1 MKRIVSGLLCLLILV
16 TFGVCAMA
24 SSSSDSND
32 DQGTGTADSST
43 ADSNLGEYQVE
54 ILSCRLAKTYDDKDA
69 VIVKYKFTNNSD
81 EAANFMFAFDETV
94 YQDGIGLNECYFMD
108 DSADYDS
115 GNQTKDIKTG
125 ASIEV
130 EVAYELNDST
140 TDIEVEVE
148 ELISFSDKK
157 VTKTFKIAE

>member
-1 MKRIVSGLLCLLILV
+1 MKKYLCGLLALLVAL
-16 TFGVCAMA
+16 TFCACSA
-24 SSSSDSND
+24 DGNE
-32 DQGTGTADSST
+32 DQGTGTASGST
-43 ADSNLGEYQVE
+43 ADSNLGDYQVE
-54 ILSCRLAKTYDDKDA
+54 ILGCRLAKTYDDKAA

-94 YQDGIGLNECYFMD
+94 YQDGIGLNQSYFMD
-108 DSADYDS
+108 DSANYDS

-130 EVAYELNDST
+130 EVAYELNDTT

-157 VTKTFKIAE
+157 ITKTFKIAE